1 MAKKR
6 FKMAKKE
13 KPKSG
18 RWVLPAVIIVFIVLL
33 AVVLWFLFPV
43 KIAKDF
49 GQAVSF
55 ADEIDKAHNIS
66 FSDYSRGIYYLISNP
81 RYPNPLNP
89 DEIETLTREYGMVY
103 GSESVKLF
111 TGFRI
116 NLANAEKYYKLSGK
130 TYKANLHDYGINC
143 KSRDAVVESIENLN
157 KSIQNLNIAIN
168 NIAELEQKYPSEFG
182 ILNISQDWINLINA
196 SGEDFQAEIE
206 YKITEWNKFCNN
218 TI

>member
-81 RYPNPLNP
+81 RYLWRV
-89 DEIETLTREYGMVY
+89 LQ
-103 GSESVKLF
+103 SH
-111 TGFRI
+111 
-116 NLANAEKYYKLSGK
+116 LSP
-130 TYKANLHDYGINC
+130 H
-143 KSRDAVVESIENLN
+143 
-157 KSIQNLNIAIN
+157 
-168 NIAELEQKYPSEFG
+168 
-182 ILNISQDWINLINA
+182 
-196 SGEDFQAEIE
+196 
-206 YKITEWNKFCNN
+206 
-218 TI
+218 